1 MDLKNKYFLLI
12 LNFIFFIIL
21 GENVFAQQQ
30 ITIAAAANVQY
41 AMEELK
47 AEFNEETGIDVSVI
61 IGSSGQLTAQ
71 IKEGAPYDIFVSAD
85 MKYPLSLY
93 SNKDAVD
100 SPKVYAEGSLVIWT
114 MKKGIMFDKE
124 LNVLLSNR
132 VSKIAI
138 ANPRTA
144 PYGIAS
150 IEAMKHFG
158 IYEKIKN
165 KLIYGESIASTNQ
178 FIYSKAVEAGFTAK
192 SVVISPQMKEKGEWM
207 EIEHD
212 AYKPIKQGCVILK
225 YGYKNHRRASKKF
238 YDFLFS
244 TKAKSIL
251 SNFGYIVN

>member
-1 MDLKNKYFLLI
+1 MKYLFLI
-12 LNFIFFIIL
+12 LYFIFIIPL
-21 GENVFAQQQ
+21 SENVSAQRQ

-47 AEFNEETGIDVSVI
+47 AEFKEETGIDVSVV

-71 IKEGAPYDIFVSAD
+71 IKEGAPYDIFISAD

-114 MKKGIMFDKE
+114 MRKGIRFDSE
-124 LNVLLSNR
+124 LDVLLSDK
-132 VSKIAI
+132 VSKIAA

-150 IEAMKHFG
+150 IEALKHFG
-158 IYEKIKN
+158 IYDKSKN
-165 KLIYGESIASTNQ
+165 KLIYGESISSVNQ

-192 SVVISPQMKEKGEWM
+192 SVVLSPKMKGKGKWM

-225 YGYKNHRRASKKF
+225 YGYINHKKESKIF
-238 YDFLFS
+238 YNFLFS
-244 TKAKSIL
+244 AKAKSIL
-251 SNFGYIVN
+251 SNFGYIVK

>member
-1 MDLKNKYFLLI
+1 MKYLFLI
-12 LNFIFFIIL
+12 LCFIFNITL
-21 GENVFAQQQ
+21 SENVDAQPH
-30 ITIAAAANVQY
+30 ITIAVAANVQY
-41 AMEELK
+41 AMDELK
-47 AEFNEETGIDVSVI
+47 AEFKKESGIEVSVV

-71 IKEGAPYDIFVSAD
+71 IKEGAPFDVFISAD

-114 MKKGIMFDKE
+114 MRKEIGFDKE
-124 LNVLLSNR
+124 LNILLSDK
-132 VSKIAI
+132 VSKIAA

-150 IEAMKHFG
+150 IEAMKHSE

-165 KLIYGESIASTNQ
+165 KLIFGESIASVNQ
-178 FIYSKAVEAGFTAK
+178 FIYSKAVEAGFTSK
-192 SVVISPQMKEKGEWM
+192 SVVLSPKMKGKGKWM

-225 YGYKNHRRASKKF
+225 YGYNNHQKESMKF

-244 TKAKSIL
+244 AKSKSIL

>member
-1 MDLKNKYFLLI
+1 MVLKMKYLFLI
-12 LNFIFFIIL
+12 LDLILIITL
-21 GENVFAQQQ
+21 SENLYAQQH
-30 ITIAAAANVQY
+30 ITIAVAANVQY

-47 AEFNEETGIDVSVI
+47 TEFKKETGIDISVI

-71 IKEGAPYDIFVSAD
+71 IKEGAPYDIFISAD
-85 MKYPLSLY
+85 MKYPQSLY

-114 MKKGIMFDKE
+114 RRKGISFDKG
-124 LNVLLSNR
+124 LNILLSNK
-132 VSKIAI
+132 VSRIAA

-165 KLIYGESIASTNQ
+165 KLIFGESIASVNQ
-178 FIYSKAVEAGFTAK
+178 FIYSKAVEAGFTSK
-192 SVVISPQMKEKGEWM
+192 SVVLSPKMQGKGIWM

-212 AYKPIKQGCVILK
+212 AYKAIQQGCVILK
-225 YGYKNHRRASKKF
+225 YGYNNHKKESKKF
-238 YDFLFS
+238 YDFLS
-244 TKAKSIL
+244 SAKAKSIL